1 MKRYLTL
8 MVIMAVYTCIAYSQT
23 AMITYDARNDINQ
36 TNQYLLALEDFKE
49 VTQQTQVL
57 KETYDFYK
65 KAQETLQK
73 VNRVVNDFYAI
84 ENIVRTQVQ
93 VIKFYGTYM
102 SAARGF
108 KYVSPERINSYT
120 STLNNL
126 SNNVN
131 QLFKQAKLIL
141 RDDYFQMSDAERMRF
156 LTDIDAQMS
165 EKKALMKIQYD
176 KLKAEE
182 DEQVILNSF

>member
-8 MVIMAVYTCIAYSQT
+8 LAMLAVFPCLTYSQA
-23 AMITYDARNDINQ
+23 AMVTYDARNDINQ
-36 TNQYLLALEDFKE
+36 TNQYLLSLKDFEE
-49 VTQQTQVL
+49 VTQQTQLL
-57 KETYDFYK
+57 KDTYDFYK
-65 KAQETLQK
+65 KAQETMQK

-108 KYVSPERINSYT
+108 QYVSQDRINSYT
-120 STLNNL
+120 STLGNL

-141 RDDYFQMSDAERMRF
+141 RDDYFKMSDAERLKF
-156 LTDIDAQMS
+156 LADIDTQMS
-165 EKKALMKIQYD
+165 EKKTLMKMQYD